1 LIADHLGSRKVP
13 IRTSE
18 EVSNEHQDAPD
29 DHPTSTSSKKAAS
42 TKDAARTSLQKRFS
56 SKRSTT
62 DDVKHHATVRRRSG
76 RPQRQPP
83 NPNRSGNLTTKTP
96 IKPSQQLTAA
106 AQHHRASWEG
116 F

>member
-1 LIADHLGSRKVP
+1 MNTKM
-13 IRTSE
+13 
-18 EVSNEHQDAPD
+18 HQTIIPPAPA
-29 DHPTSTSSKKAAS
+29 TKAAS

-62 DDVKHHATVRRRSG
+62 DDVKQHTTVRRRSG
-76 RPQRQPP
+76 RPKRQPP
-83 NPNRSGNLTTKTP
+83 NPNRSGNLTNKTP